1 MSILTIILLVIGGIV
16 LLVLLIG
23 FTSPRLA
30 TMERS
35 VVINA
40 SADKVFPYLNNLK
53 TFVDTW
59 SPWTE
64 KDPSAAHEYNDIAS
78 GEGAFYSWKGE
89 KKKVGE
95 GNMKII
101 KSVEN
106 KQVQTML
113 FFKGQGEAKAGWTIV
128 ENGDGVKV
136 TWDFESDNGMN
147 PIGRIFGR
155 FMDKFLGP
163 DYENGL
169 NKLKKEV
176 EG

>member
-1 MSILTIILLVIGGIV
+1 MNALTIILIVIGAIV

-23 FTSPRLA
+23 FASPRKA

-35 VVINA
+35 IIINA
-40 SADKVFPYLNNLK
+40 SIDKVFPYLSSLK

-64 KDPSAAHEYNDIAS
+64 KDPNAVHEFNDIPS
-78 GEGAFYSWKGE
+78 GVGAFYSWKGE

-95 GNMKII
+95 GSMKII
-101 KSVEN
+101 EFEEN
-106 KQVQTML
+106 KRVRTL
-113 FFKGQGEAKAGWTIV
+113 LHFKGQGEAYAGWTIT

-163 DYENGL
+163 DYQSGL
-169 NKLKKEV
+169 DKLKKV
-176 EG
+176 AEG